1 MSHHADTHAP
11 ALGLRAVS
19 LALGVFFLFMG
30 LDKVAWLMDGSLL
43 TAELRDWL
51 TRAPPLSRWYL
62 ETIAIPGAPVFARL
76 VLAGE
81 LTVAAALLLG
91 VCVRSASVIGIVMV
105 LNFHVGMGVAL
116 RWDYLWNAY
125 GPPVLGSLLGLAVG
139 GKALPW
145 SVTTAWH
152 ARSAHA
158 SDSRQAAAP
167 GSGV

>member
-1 MSHHADTHAP
+1 MSHQADTHAP
-11 ALGLRAVS
+11 ALGLRVIS
-19 LALGVFFLFMG
+19 LAMGVFFLFMG
-30 LDKVAWLMDGSLL
+30 LDKVGWLMDGSLL

-76 VLAGE
+76 VLVGE
-81 LTVAAALLLG
+81 LAVAVSLLLG
-91 VCVRSASVIGIVMV
+91 VYVRTASVIGIFMV

-125 GPPVLGSLLGLAVG
+125 GPPVLGSLLGLALG
-139 GKALPW
+139 GTALPW
-145 SVTTAWH
+145 SIRGWWNAG
-152 ARSAHA
+152 SAHA
-158 SDSRQAAAP
+158 ASAPHAAAP